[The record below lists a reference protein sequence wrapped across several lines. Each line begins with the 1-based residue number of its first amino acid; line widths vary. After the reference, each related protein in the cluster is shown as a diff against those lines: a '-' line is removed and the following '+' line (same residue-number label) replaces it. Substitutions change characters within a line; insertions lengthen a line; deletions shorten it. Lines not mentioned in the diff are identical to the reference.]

1 MSAMPYRLIGSKFF
15 QINCNVVAKVHA
27 CLWPNTESNSGNFAP
42 LSDVNGSRLQAVLGL
57 GANSI

>member
-1 MSAMPYRLIGSKFF
+1 MRAPLYRLIGSKFF
-15 QINCNVVAKVHA
+15 QSNCNVVAKVHA
-27 CLWPNTESNSGNFAP
+27 CLWPTTESISGNLAP